1 MRTLTIALGIFTIGL
16 TALAQSSAT
25 SGDQKAAMTVV
36 HQFVDSFNK
45 GDTKAAA
52 ATCTDQTSIIDE
64 FPPHEWHGAGACAKW
79 MADYDAFG
87 KKNGLTDGHVKLGA
101 AKHVDVTAD
110 RAYVVVPA
118 DYTYKE
124 KGKPVSENG
133 ALMTVALQKTA
144 AGWRITAWS
153 WSKN

>member
-36 HQFVDSFNK
+36 HQFVDSF
-45 GDTKAAA
+45 TKAAA

-144 AGWRITAWS
+144 AGWRIAAWS
-153 WSKN
+153 WTKN